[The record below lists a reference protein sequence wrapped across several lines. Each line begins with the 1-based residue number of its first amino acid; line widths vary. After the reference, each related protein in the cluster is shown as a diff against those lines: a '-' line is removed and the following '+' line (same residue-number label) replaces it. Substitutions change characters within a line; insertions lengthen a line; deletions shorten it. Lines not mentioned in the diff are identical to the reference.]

1 MYTKLIL
8 YDRIVIRV
16 KINLYNLSNTA
27 FVYLI
32 NVFYLFIGDVSID
45 DLIYKWKLKS
55 QGMNFDICVSCQ
67 LAAIESF
74 IEECLQMN
82 KKCVFIF

>member
-16 KINLYNLSNTA
+16 KINLYNLWNTA

-82 KKCVFIF
+82 KKCVFTF